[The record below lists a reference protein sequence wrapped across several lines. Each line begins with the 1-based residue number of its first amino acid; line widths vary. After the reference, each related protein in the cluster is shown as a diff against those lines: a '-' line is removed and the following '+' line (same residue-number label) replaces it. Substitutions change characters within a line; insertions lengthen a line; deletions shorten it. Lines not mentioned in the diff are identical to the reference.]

1 MNVNNLLSSFLNFE
15 STRADLVQEFGEDL
29 LNAVGPVKTVSAND
43 VVLAIDKYL
52 NHTITK
58 GQLVDWVNTLWFT
71 DLFEYDD
78 VSADSIAS
86 VMTILEALDEDDF
99 VLTEQDFS
107 KMKTCLLK
115 NQEYQG
121 S

>member
-15 STRADLVQEFGEDL
+15 ATRADLVQEFGEDL

-43 VVLAIDKYL
+43 VVSAIDRYL
-52 NHTITK
+52 NRTITEV
-58 GQLVDWVNTLWFT
+58 QLVDWVNTLWFT

-78 VSADSIAS
+78 VYVDSIAS
-86 VMTILEALDEDDF
+86 IMAVLETLDEADV
-99 VLTEQDFS
+99 VLSERDFS

-115 NQEYQG
+115 NQEYHG
-121 S
+121 G